1 MLSRKRHVTPA
12 EILPLEDYSQKRPAK
27 RREMVALKARRRM
40 EVGPLAMFNFENYD
54 TMWYQIHEMLAI
66 EKGGE
71 AQLKAELAAY
81 NPLIPNG
88 RELVAT
94 VMFEIEDPMRRGR
107 VLAQLGGVEDSAFLT
122 VGGDR
127 IAGRSEDDAE
137 RTRADGK
144 ASAVQFVHFPFSPAQ
159 IDVFQRP
166 GAHIVLGFDHPNY
179 RHMAVMPEDARR
191 ELAQDFEGTTCL
203 S

>member
-1 MLSRKRHVTPA
+1 MSQRRQVTAA
-12 EILPLEDYSQKRPAK
+12 EILPLEDYNRKRPAK
-27 RREMVALKARRRM
+27 RREMVVLKARRRM
-40 EVGPLAMFNFENYD
+40 EVGPFAMFNFENYD

-66 EKGGE
+66 EKGAE
-71 AQLKAELAAY
+71 AQLKEELAAY

-94 VMFEIEDPMRRGR
+94 VMFEFEDPVRRGR
-107 VLAQLGGVEDSAFLT
+107 VLAHLGGVEHSAFLT

-127 IAGRSEDDAE
+127 IVGQSEDDSE

-159 IDVFQRP
+159 IEVFRRS
-166 GAHIVLGFDHPNY
+166 GAQIVLGFDHPNY
-179 RHMAVMPEDARR
+179 RHMAVMPDDVRR
-191 ELAQDFEGTTCL
+191 ELAADFEAPPA
-203 S
+203 